1 MNRPSV
7 IPDPTAAFLITPDTW
22 HTARGETV
30 LGVPTSFLTW
40 ELHQQLQDELG
51 GVKTWTSLIDLL

>member
-1 MNRPSV
+1 MNHPSV

-51 GVKTWTSLIDLL
+51 RVKSPA